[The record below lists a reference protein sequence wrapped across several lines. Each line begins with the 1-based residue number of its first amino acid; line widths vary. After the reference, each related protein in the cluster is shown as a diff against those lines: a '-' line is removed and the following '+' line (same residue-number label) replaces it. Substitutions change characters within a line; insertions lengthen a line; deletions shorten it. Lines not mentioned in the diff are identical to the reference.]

1 MKTGPSFISCGDI
14 TSRLGLNRNVLTN
27 LLSRL
32 LSLLNLVSLLSL
44 VSLVILVSLLCLVML
59 DPGRLLGM
67 FCLFL
72 LLLFQILLSVVSDV
86 TKFLHGA
93 ARLLALL
100 CGVLAVTHSLS
111 VGRDVA
117 QGLLLLAL
125 PAGRD
130 LHLGDPAA
138 KTPEPL
144 DQPAD
149 VLWLLPDWSRLRTAG
164 SRRELGLVEVRVYR
178 GPAPV

>member
-32 LSLLNLVSLLSL
+32 LSLLNLVSLLSLVGL

-100 CGVLAVTHSLS
+100 CGVLAVAHSLS
-111 VGRDVA
+111 VG
-117 QGLLLLAL
+117 
-125 PAGRD
+125 P
-130 LHLGDPAA
+130 
-138 KTPEPL
+138 
-144 DQPAD
+144 
-149 VLWLLPDWSRLRTAG
+149 
-164 SRRELGLVEVRVYR
+164 
-178 GPAPV
+178 